1 MSLEEKP
8 QKPLS
13 FEGSERG
20 KKQLRWRKI
29 NINMDGEERI
39 AQCPELS
46 MAVKTGTPTQ
56 LCTMTPIT
64 INSEADLLGLAAVDL
79 LGLDEIRHNPAANQ
93 HHKQDTDQ
101 AMIQV
106 TSVEL
111 ESKLNGGE
119 PKTYRAP
126 RKHSPMSRLLPG
138 SANPRGNLSR
148 PRTQGRSGEKIYKGR
163 MNLTSQ
169 QRPQQQQQQHQ
180 DQQQQRRQSQPR
192 KNDNT
197 KQQPPNTGQSN
208 VFGAAP
214 WATIRRKSRDGAET
228 IRRRLNS
235 SRSNIHSERAES
247 RSRQPQR
254 DSNEQKAEVE
264 QIRHERRRAQQH
276 KKELER
282 LEQRRHQ
289 KQLHLHSKERRN
301 SATSAMIA
309 ISVDQTRLLE
319 EEYSKQDANVD
330 DSTYHMGGKE
340 SEHRTENPE
349 KNNQIMDG
357 IGGNDNGHDNDTNV
371 TEQVNSE
378 KISMKETLAKIQRF
392 SEGLTIGDE
401 IYPVVASS
409 EHLTIGEESCN
420 GLARPK
426 CLSSRLPGNKRLSL
440 DSSIKIA
447 EATEALL
454 HPLDSKVLRRSSS
467 SDKFERLSSC
477 DTLERLDKLSL
488 LFKSQ
493 RAEGGG
499 TKQADEDVMRN
510 WKPKRLVVA
519 EDNGPIKRNSSTNMM
534 DMLEKMDVKKDSESG
549 AMKTVVGR
557 VERQNSMN
565 EMDLL
570 DKMDTKRD
578 SGSDAVK
585 NVVLRI
591 TRTDSHEMDMLDKM
605 DLKRNS
611 ESDAVKKVEGRFN
624 RHSPAGKTIDSTREK
639 GQRKTEV
646 AVPGVSEKKRRQSA
660 IHQRESKS
668 DDLSGQ
674 KNGRR
679 LSAPIIQMNKQGP
692 RPVAKEKQ
700 NRSPLKLNI
709 SEHRAQSE
717 DEVSSKKKAL
727 SRKSSDHRAQSKC
740 EDEESSK
747 NKDRSQQRGAQAASE
762 NSSNRS
768 ETRRRQSSKSDSAG
782 MDDQS
787 DKSGRKNKNTGFSS
801 GWFGISPLT
810 ICTMCLCYTLSLVL
824 CVGLGFFLHMTF
836 FSEMTPSSG
845 NQSYYTPESGRE
857 REHIST
863 GPSHRPSH
871 DPNQNTT
878 SNDATLATKLS
889 PSTMAPS
896 LLPSTRPSSTPPS
909 STPSSDPTPTPS
921 LSNRPTL
928 HLTDS
933 PSSSP
938 TGIPG
943 CPDTLLNWV
952 TFDEDKLTLKYE
964 VVVYQGAMSLELGG
978 GLLCV
983 SLEYE
988 GPAGWIG
995 LAFSEA
1001 SRDPQ
1006 FGLKEAIIGI
1016 PGLPNSV
1023 AVAEDGSASLGQQS
1037 NVALEDGPAFI
1048 NPAKYLIPAGG
1059 TGKDGYSGPSLNLLV
1074 NVDKQTLVNGSVSI
1088 VEGQQSGGG
1097 IISDQDQNSMPKTR
1111 LSFVKYLRELNEIE
1125 IDPYGSTLLL
1135 YVVALLDVDGE
1146 YDGNPEWQSTTL
1158 TLLTNTSDVK
1168 GYVRKRTRQ
1177 HQEITNN

>member
-1 MSLEEKP
+1 
-8 QKPLS
+8 
-13 FEGSERG
+13 
-20 KKQLRWRKI
+20 
-29 NINMDGEERI
+29 
-39 AQCPELS
+39 
-46 MAVKTGTPTQ
+46 
-56 LCTMTPIT
+56 
-64 INSEADLLGLAAVDL
+64 
-79 LGLDEIRHNPAANQ
+79 
-93 HHKQDTDQ
+93 
-101 AMIQV
+101 
-106 TSVEL
+106 
-111 ESKLNGGE
+111 
-119 PKTYRAP
+119 
-126 RKHSPMSRLLPG
+126 
-138 SANPRGNLSR
+138 
-148 PRTQGRSGEKIYKGR
+148 
-163 MNLTSQ
+163 
-169 QRPQQQQQQHQ
+169 
-180 DQQQQRRQSQPR
+180 
-192 KNDNT
+192 
-197 KQQPPNTGQSN
+197 
-208 VFGAAP
+208 
-214 WATIRRKSRDGAET
+214 
-228 IRRRLNS
+228 
-235 SRSNIHSERAES
+235 
-247 RSRQPQR
+247 
-254 DSNEQKAEVE
+254 
-264 QIRHERRRAQQH
+264 
-276 KKELER
+276 
-282 LEQRRHQ
+282 
-289 KQLHLHSKERRN
+289 
-301 SATSAMIA
+301 MIA

-420 GLARPK
+420 SLARSK

-709 SEHRAQSE
+709 SEHRAQSQSE
-717 DEVSSKKKAL
+717 DEESFKKKAL
-727 SRKSSDHRAQSKC
+727 SRNSSDHRAQSKS

-801 GWFGISPLT
+801 GWFGISPLA

-824 CVGLGFFLHMTF
+824 CVGLGFFIHMTF

-1177 HQEITNN
+1177 NQEITNN

>member
-1 MSLEEKP
+1 
-8 QKPLS
+8 
-13 FEGSERG
+13 
-20 KKQLRWRKI
+20 
-29 NINMDGEERI
+29 MDGEERI
-39 AQCPELS
+39 ALCPELS
-46 MAVKTGTPTQ
+46 IAVKMENSDTQ
-56 LCTMTPIT
+56 LCTMTPT
-64 INSEADLLGLAAVDL
+64 SINSEADLLGLAAVDL

-93 HHKQDTDQ
+93 HQKQDTDQ

-106 TSVEL
+106 TLVDL
-111 ESKLNGGE
+111 GSKLNGGE

-163 MNLTSQ
+163 TNLTSQ

-180 DQQQQRRQSQPR
+180 DQQQQRRQSSA
-192 KNDNT
+192 NT

-214 WATIRRKSRDGAET
+214 WATIRRQSRDGAEI
-228 IRRRLNS
+228 IRLRLNS
-235 SRSNIHSERAES
+235 SWRNIHSATSSERAES

-254 DSNEQKAEVE
+254 DSKELKAEVE

-276 KKELER
+276 KEELER

-289 KQLHLHSKERRN
+289 KQRHLHSKERRN

-309 ISVDQTRLLE
+309 ADH
-319 EEYSKQDANVD
+319 YKQDANVD
-330 DSTYHMGGKE
+330 DYNGGEE

-349 KNNQIMDG
+349 KNNQNMDG
-357 IGGNDNGHDNDTNV
+357 MGGNDNGHDNDTNV
-371 TEQVNSE
+371 TEQVNNE
-378 KISMKETLAKIQRF
+378 KISMRGTLAKIQRF

-401 IYPVVASS
+401 MHPVVASS
-409 EHLTIGEESCN
+409 EHSTALPPGSRRRASVTIGEESCN
-420 GLARPK
+420 GLARSK
-426 CLSSRLPGNKRLSL
+426 ILSARRPGKRLSL

-447 EATEALL
+447 EATEFLR
-454 HPLDSKVLRRSSS
+454 HPLDTKVRRRSSS
-467 SDKFERLSSC
+467 CDTFERPSSC
-477 DTLERLDKLSL
+477 DTFKRSDNLI
-488 LFKSQ
+488 FKSQ
-493 RAEGGG
+493 RAEGGT
-499 TKQADEDVMRN
+499 TKQTDEDVMRN
-510 WKPKRLVVA
+510 WKPKSNHVKEVGDGK
-519 EDNGPIKRNSSTNMM
+519 DNGPSKRNSSMNRM

-570 DKMDTKRD
+570 DKIMDTKRD
-578 SGSDAVK
+578 SGSDP
-585 NVVLRI
+585 
-591 TRTDSHEMDMLDKM
+591 D
-605 DLKRNS
+605 
-611 ESDAVKKVEGRFN
+611 
-624 RHSPAGKTIDSTREK
+624 GKTVDSTREK

-646 AVPGVSEKKRRQSA
+646 AVPGVSAKKRRQSA
-660 IHQRESKS
+660 INQRGSKS

-679 LSAPIIQMNKQGP
+679 SSAPITQMNKQGP
-692 RPVAKEKQ
+692 RSVAKEKQ

-709 SEHRAQSE
+709 SEHRAQSQSE
-717 DEVSSKKKAL
+717 DESSKKKAL
-727 SRKSSDHRAQSKC
+727 SRNSSDHRAQSKS

-768 ETRRRQSSKSDSAG
+768 ETRRRQSSKSDNAG

-787 DKSGRKNKNTGFSS
+787 DKSGRGKKKTGFSS
-801 GWFGISPLT
+801 GWFGISPLA
-810 ICTMCLCYTLSLVL
+810 ICSMCLCYTLSLVL

-889 PSTMAPS
+889 PSSMASS
-896 LLPSTRPSSTPPS
+896 LLPSTRPSSIPTTSPPS
-909 STPSSDPTPTPS
+909 STPSFDPTPTPS
-921 LSNRPTL
+921 FSNRPTL
-928 HLTDS
+928 HPTDS

-952 TFDEDKLTLKYE
+952 TLDEDNLILKYE

-1097 IISDQDQNSMPKTR
+1097 IISVQDQNSMPKTR

-1168 GYVRKRTRQ
+1168 GYVRKRTWQ
-1177 HQEITNN
+1177 HHEITNN